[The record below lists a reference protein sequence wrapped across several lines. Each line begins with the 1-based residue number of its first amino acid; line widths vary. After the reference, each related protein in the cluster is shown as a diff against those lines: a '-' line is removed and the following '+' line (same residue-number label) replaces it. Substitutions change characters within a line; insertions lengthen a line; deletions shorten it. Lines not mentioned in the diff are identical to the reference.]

1 MRGGARPNAGRP
13 KGRANKVTG
22 EIKELARAYVPDV
35 MPALLQIATKGESE
49 AARVSAIKEILDRA
63 YGKAPQA
70 ITGEGGGPV
79 QQAIQIISGV
89 PRAND

>member
-1 MRGGARPNAGRP
+1 MRGGARPNSGRP
-13 KGRANKVTG
+13 KGRPNKVTA
-22 EIKELARAYVPDV
+22 EIKDLARAYVPDI
-35 MPALLQIATKGESE
+35 MPALLKVAIEGESE

-70 ITGEGGGPV
+70 ITGEDGGAIK
-79 QQAIQIISGV
+79 QAITIISGV